1 MDLSPFPSSIGQ
13 DLNSQPSDNISK
25 YKTMILFEFVNI
37 LATLYLVQIVF
48 YKNVGLTKKRIFLKF
63 RVEIHKS
70 SQGRFLRFS

>member
-1 MDLSPFPSSIGQ
+1 MDLSQFPSCIGQ